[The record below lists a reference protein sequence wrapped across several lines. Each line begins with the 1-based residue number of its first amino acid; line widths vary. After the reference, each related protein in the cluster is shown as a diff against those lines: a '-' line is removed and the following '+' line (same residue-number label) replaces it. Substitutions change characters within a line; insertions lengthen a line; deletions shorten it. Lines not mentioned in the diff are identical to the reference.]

1 MKIVYPQ
8 LTMVSL
14 AQIPGSRITRSSS
27 PSCRILVTEIPR
39 LVAALAN
46 PNETFVN
53 GRRRFDCWWTAP
65 ASDSTRSSPNA
76 SSIEYGIQMIRLL
89 SLDTRDIYCLVK
101 LSATMPGS
109 KLNFISILLFS
120 GRRNSEEFHVTSPLS
135 LFSLTLQT
143 SFFLCDIIQIYSF
156 SE

>member
-1 MKIVYPQ
+1 MILKTNKTKELSFKDRMKIVYPQ

-53 GRRRFDCWWTAP
+53 GRRRFDCW
-65 ASDSTRSSPNA
+65 
-76 SSIEYGIQMIRLL
+76 
-89 SLDTRDIYCLVK
+89 
-101 LSATMPGS
+101 
-109 KLNFISILLFS
+109 
-120 GRRNSEEFHVTSPLS
+120 
-135 LFSLTLQT
+135 
-143 SFFLCDIIQIYSF
+143 
-156 SE
+156 